1 MTENHIGKVTSDDI
15 MIDKET
21 AEFLSRWNEHTDDL
35 EFNYISNQHSL
46 AHIWFKFKRKCNCDL
61 DETSDDCRH
70 IRQALKKL
78 YGHRIDKMW
87 NETLR
92 KKIDNFSA
100 ITGFKVPFE
109 LQKELSC

>member
-1 MTENHIGKVTSDDI
+1 LTENHIGKVTSDDI
-15 MIDKET
+15 MMDKET
-21 AEFLSRWNEHTDDL
+21 ADFLSRWNEHTDDL

-46 AHIWFKFKRKCNCDL
+46 AHIWFEFKRKCNCDL
-61 DETSDDCRH
+61 DETSGDCRH